1 MSDWQMFALFAVLT
15 VINDCKNRTGLVYLM
30 KEDEAMGIVLKNILA
45 LLPENDTDSIQETS
59 IYIEGS
65 RIVAIGERPEGFREE
80 KVIDGKDRF
89 AIPGLVNCHTH
100 SYMSFMRNVADDLS
114 FMDWLF
120 GSIDPIEQQMTDED
134 AYWGACLAILEMM
147 KSGTTCFNDMQMN
160 IHQTTKAV
168 KDSGMRAVICRGLVG
183 SGNDEAGQVRLR
195 EAYEEKDGAADC
207 DRLTFLLGPHAP
219 YTCDDKFM
227 QIVSKEAKK
236 NHMGIHVHLSESE
249 SEIAQIKEKYGCT
262 PIEMADKNGLFDVP
276 AIAAHCVQITENDM
290 EILKS
295 RNVSVV
301 TNPASNMKLGNGF
314 APVPAM
320 LEKGINVCL
329 GTDGAASNNSLNLFH
344 EMNLLAL
351 IHKGVKKS
359 SQCISAK
366 ENIRIAT
373 INGAK
378 ALGLDREIGS
388 LEVGKKADIAIL
400 NLNTPSLTPRN
411 NLIAGLSY
419 SANGS
424 EVETVIIDGKVT
436 MENKKI
442 LTMDEELVYK
452 KVNEIIV
459 RMGLDQKEY

>member
-1 MSDWQMFALFAVLT
+1 
-15 VINDCKNRTGLVYLM
+15 
-30 KEDEAMGIVLKNILA
+30 MGVVLKNILA
-45 LLPENDTDSIQETS
+45 VLPKGDRDVIRETD
-59 IYIEGS
+59 IYIEES
-65 RIVAIGERPEGFREE
+65 RIAAIGRKPDGFQEE
-80 KVIDGKDRF
+80 KVIDGKDRL

-134 AYWGACLAILEMM
+134 TYWGACLAILEMM

-160 IHQTTKAV
+160 IHQTTRAV
-168 KDSGMRAVICRGLVG
+168 KESGMRAVICRGLVG
-183 SGNDEAGQVRLR
+183 SGNDEAGQMRLR
-195 EAYEEKDGAADC
+195 QAYEERDAAADC

-219 YTCDDKFM
+219 YTCDDAFM
-227 QIVSKEAKK
+227 RIVSEEAKK
-236 NHMGIHVHLSESE
+236 NNMGIHVHLSESV
-249 SEIAQIKEKYGCT
+249 SEIEQIREKYHCT
-262 PIEMADKNGLFDVP
+262 PIEMAERNGLFDVS
-276 AIAAHCVQITENDM
+276 AIAAHCVQVTERDM
-290 EILKS
+290 DILKAK
-295 RNVSVV
+295 NVSVV

-314 APVPAM
+314 APVPKM
-320 LEKGINVCL
+320 LEKGINVCI

-351 IHKGVKKS
+351 IHKGVERTP
-359 SQCISAK
+359 QCVNAG
-366 ENIRIAT
+366 EALRIAT

-378 ALGLDREIGS
+378 ALGLEKEIGT
-388 LEVGKKADIAIL
+388 LEAGKKADIAIL

-436 MENKKI
+436 MENRKV

-452 KVNEIIV
+452 KIDEIIV
-459 RMGLDQKEY
+459 RMGLDKKEY

>member
-1 MSDWQMFALFAVLT
+1 
-15 VINDCKNRTGLVYLM
+15 
-30 KEDEAMGIVLKNILA
+30 MGIVLKNILA
-45 LLPENDTDSIQETS
+45 LLPEGNTDSIRETD

-65 RIVAIGERPEGFREE
+65 RIAAIGNKPEGFQEE
-80 KVIDGKDRF
+80 KVIDGKDRL
-89 AIPGLVNCHTH
+89 AIPGLINCHTH

-120 GSIDPIEQQMTDED
+120 GTIDPIEQQMTDED
-134 AYWGACLAILEMM
+134 TYWGACLAIIEMM

-160 IHQTTKAV
+160 IHQTTRAV
-168 KDSGMRAVICRGLVG
+168 KESGMRAVISRGLVG
-183 SGNDEAGQVRLR
+183 SGNDEAGQMRLR
-195 EAYEEKDGAADC
+195 QAYEERDAAADC
-207 DRLTFLLGPHAP
+207 DRLTFMLGPHAP
-219 YTCDDKFM
+219 YTCDDGFM
-227 QIVSKEAKK
+227 RIVSEEAKK
-236 NHMGIHVHLSESE
+236 NNMRIHVHLSESE
-249 SEIAQIKEKYGCT
+249 SEIQQIKDKYGCT

-276 AIAAHCVQITENDM
+276 AIAAHCVQITESDM
-290 EILKS
+290 QILKDK
-295 RNVSVV
+295 NVSVV

-314 APVPAM
+314 APVPE
-320 LEKGINVCL
+320 LLQKGINVCL

-344 EMNLLAL
+344 EMSLLAL
-351 IHKGVKKS
+351 IHKGVKRTP
-359 SQCISAK
+359 QCISAK

-378 ALGLDREIGS
+378 ALGMEKEIGS

-424 EVETVIIDGKVT
+424 EVETVIIDGKIT
-436 MENKKI
+436 MENRKV

-452 KVNEIIV
+452 KINEIII
-459 RMGLDQKEY
+459 RMGLDKKEY